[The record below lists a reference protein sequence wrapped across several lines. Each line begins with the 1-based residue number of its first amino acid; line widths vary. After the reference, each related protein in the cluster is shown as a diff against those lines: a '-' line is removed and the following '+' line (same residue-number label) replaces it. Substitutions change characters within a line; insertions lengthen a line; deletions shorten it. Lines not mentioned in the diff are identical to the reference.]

1 MPKLKTHSGA
11 KKRFSATRTGKI
23 KSRAASR
30 GHRLVSK
37 SKSSKRNKRSTKLMS
52 EPDKKSILHKLMPYS
67 VKKLR
72 NMKRKLKSAVLIK
85 KKEAA

>member
-23 KSRAASR
+23 KSRSANT

-37 SKSSKRNKRSTKLMS
+37 SKKSKRNNRSTKIMK
-52 EPDKKSILHKLMPYS
+52 EMDKKSILHKLMPYS

-72 NMKRKLKSAVLIK
+72 NMRRKLKNVV

>member
-23 KSRAASR
+23 KSRSANR

-37 SKSSKRNKRSTKLMS
+37 SKKSKRNNRSTKIMKDM
-52 EPDKKSILHKLMPYS
+52 DKKSILYKLMPYS
-67 VKKLR
+67 VSKLR
-72 NMKRKLKSAVLIK
+72 NMRKKLRKTG

>member
-11 KKRFSATRTGKI
+11 KKRFFATRTGKI
-23 KSRAASR
+23 KSRSANR

-37 SKSSKRNKRSTKLMS
+37 SKKSKRNNRSTKIMK
-52 EPDKKSILHKLMPYS
+52 EMDKKSILHKLMPYS
-67 VKKLR
+67 VRKLRNMRKKLR
-72 NMKRKLKSAVLIK
+72 NVV